1 MTDRPEPNALSYSL
15 QRPWGIG
22 AVCVSII
29 TSSLLAQLTE
39 ASVLILNTLL
49 FFLATKLGVFI
60 TFVSCW
66 QVLRDRMPGSQL
78 D

>member
-1 MTDRPEPNALSYSL
+1 M
-15 QRPWGIG
+15 G

-29 TSSLLAQLTE
+29 ASSLLAQLTE
-39 ASVLILNTLL
+39 ASVLIFNTLL

-66 QVLRDRMPGSQL
+66 QVVRDRILGSQL
-78 D
+78 G